1 MSFTK
6 ITFIFASRPVKDKAE
21 QAFSNAGEVVTVL
34 HAVCREGCCINYR
47 SEAVLNVQCTYSEQI
62 EGDGK

>member
-34 HAVCREGCCINYR
+34 HAVCRQGG
-47 SEAVLNVQCTYSEQI
+47 SVD
-62 EGDGK
+62 GDT